1 MILIDLTKPTQLLVL
16 TLTEKTTIDAAV
28 YTLTFF
34 NDATKEDYSI
44 SLDDKLLNT
53 NSRYDLF
60 ELANSLFDG
69 MSIGY
74 YTYTIFQDEA
84 KASIIERGKLLIK
97 KNEQNEQAVEII
109 SPIRKDEY
117 IIYK

>member
-1 MILIDLTKPTQLLVL
+1 MILIDVTNPTQLLVL
-16 TLTEKTTIDAAV
+16 TLTEKTSVDAPV

-44 SLDDKLLNT
+44 SLAGKLLDT

-60 ELANSLFDG
+60 ELSNSLFNG
-69 MSIGY
+69 MPTGY
-74 YTYTIFQDEA
+74 YSYTIYQDEA
-84 KASIIERGKLLIK
+84 KTNVIERGKLLIK
-97 KNEQNEQAVEII
+97 DNGQAVEII
-109 SPIRKDEY
+109 SPIRTDNY